1 MKRRRTWFAVG
12 AVVLL
17 AAGAITAAVVARR
30 PPVAPPQETAAP
42 EAAETG
48 TVKFL
53 MEQQWAVRMMLAKA
67 VPATVARQITGTG
80 RVAPAPGH
88 HAVIAPP
95 VGGLLDSGPLPRVGQ
110 TVARGQTLAVLR
122 QTPTASEAAQIA
134 TSQAQ
139 ADIER
144 ARLEAERRRLAESV
158 RETELRLNH
167 ARVEFER
174 ARRLFERKAYA
185 RRQLEAAETDYRAA
199 EVAHAGAMAQRDA
212 LRDSRIA
219 APAQSA
225 NYAVQAPISGTVV
238 RVGKAQGEQVAPGEA
253 ILELVNLDIVW
264 IEVPLFEQDLAR
276 LGPTVR
282 AAFSTPAAPGREFA
296 GRVIDLGAVIH
307 RESRSATLVFEVPN
321 RERALRI
328 GQQANVRLDA
338 GERIEA
344 LMIPRQAVLEAEGK
358 RFVYVLRSGEE
369 FERRQVTLGDEHGD
383 RVTVLQGL
391 KAGERVVTQGA
402 WQLRQHE
409 LRPSAPGA
417 HTHET

>member
-1 MKRRRTWFAVG
+1 MRVRRLWFALG
-12 AVVLL
+12 AVSL
-17 AAGAITAAVVARR
+17 AGAAVVTVVIARR
-30 PPVAPPQETAAP
+30 PATAPAP
-42 EAAETG
+42 ASAPTPAAETG

-53 MEQQWAVRMMLAKA
+53 MEQQWAARMMLAKA
-67 VPATVARQITGTG
+67 EPATIARQVTTTG
-80 RVAPAPGH
+80 RVVPAPGY
-88 HAVIAPP
+88 HAVVAPP
-95 VGGLLDSGPLPRVGQ
+95 VGGLLDSAALPRVGQ
-110 TVARGQTLAVLR
+110 TVARGETLAVLH

-144 ARLEAERRRLAESV
+144 ARLEAERRRLAETV

-167 ARVEFER
+167 ARVEYER
-174 ARRLFERKAYA
+174 AQRLYERKAYA
-185 RRQLEAAETDYRAA
+185 RRQLEAAETDSRAA
-199 EVAHAGAMAQRDA
+199 EVAHASAVAQRDA
-212 LRDSRIA
+212 LGDSRIA
-219 APAQSA
+219 APATSS
-225 NYAVQAPISGTVV
+225 NYKVQAPIAGTVA
-238 RVGKAQGEQVAPGEA
+238 RVAKAQGEQVAPGEA
-253 ILELVNLDIVW
+253 ILELVNLDVVW
-264 IEVPLFEQDLAR
+264 VEVPIFEQDLAR

-282 AAFSTPAAPGREFA
+282 AVFSTPAAPGREFT

-307 RESRSATLVFEVPN
+307 RESRSATLVLEVPN
-321 RERALRI
+321 GGRALRI

-338 GERIEA
+338 GERVEA
-344 LMIPRQAVLEAEGK
+344 LMIPKQAVLEAEGK

-369 FERRQVTLGDEHGD
+369 FERREVILGDEHGG
-383 RVTVLQGL
+383 RVAVLQGL

>member
-1 MKRRRTWFAVG
+1 MRRRRVWFVSTVAVIAAVG
-12 AVVLL
+12 IITAVV
-17 AAGAITAAVVARR
+17 VRR
-30 PPVAPPQETAAP
+30 TTPVPAPRPALQ
-42 EAAETG
+42 AAETG
-48 TVKFL
+48 TVAFL

-67 VPATVARQITGTG
+67 EPATVARQITATG
-80 RVAPAPGH
+80 RVVPAPGY
-88 HAVIAPP
+88 HAVVAPP
-95 VGGLLDSGPLPRVGQ
+95 VGGLLDGGQLPRVGQ
-110 TVARGQTLAVLR
+110 TVARGQVLAVLR

-144 ARLEAERRRLAESV
+144 ARLEAERRRLGESV

-167 ARVEFER
+167 TRVEFER
-174 ARRLFERKAYA
+174 AQRLYERKAYS
-185 RRQLEAAETDYRAA
+185 RRQVEEAEVAYRAA
-199 EVAHAGAMAQRDA
+199 EVAHAGAMAQRDV

-219 APAQSA
+219 ALGTSVT
-225 NYAVQAPISGTVV
+225 YTVHAPITGTVAL
-238 RVGKAQGEQVAPGEA
+238 VGKAAGEQVAPGQA
-253 ILELVNLDIVW
+253 IMELVNLDVVW
-264 IEVPLFEQDLAR
+264 VEVPIFEQDLAR
-276 LGPTVR
+276 LGPNVR
-282 AAFSTPAAPGREFA
+282 ALFNTPASPGREFA
-296 GRVIDLGAVIH
+296 GRLIDLGAVIN

-321 RERALRI
+321 RERTLRI

-344 LMIPRQAVLEAEGK
+344 LMIPKQAVIEAEGK

-369 FERRQVTLGDEHGD
+369 FERREVTLGDEHGD
-383 RVTVLQGL
+383 RVAVLQGL